1 MGTTTVVLGGIHHR
15 IPYFF
20 ELLLAVLRLGTEQGD
35 GCLTF
40 TGLLAAHAG
49 PLHLPDL
56 AARDLDVAG
65 AAANARKGRDG
76 LRDATRVLQ
85 DVDHRRYLAVVG
97 RVVLDVIWV
106 GGVGVGRMAACF
118 FLCVSVGDGG
128 RLKRA
133 ETRWNGS

>member
-35 GCLTF
+35 GCLAF
-40 TGLLAAHAG
+40 ARLLAAHAG

-106 GGVGVGRMAACF
+106 GGWCWEDGRVFFFCVFRLVMAGV
-118 FLCVSVGDGG
+118 
-128 RLKRA
+128 
-133 ETRWNGS
+133 